1 MLGRGV
7 NPQSDSLAALEPDL
21 SRADLALANLESPLA
36 PVLTGADSPYN
47 LCTLSSNA
55 QMLDDWGFDLLS
67 IANNHSLDC
76 GPGGLGETHFA
87 LQSVG
92 ITPIDPGLVPVFR
105 EVHGQKLAFLS
116 FDDISSTIDTIS
128 AVKSIQSA
136 KQAGAM
142 VVVSIHWGAE
152 YQGGASDRQKSLA
165 AQFAEAGASLIW
177 GHHPHVLQP
186 ASWIETSQGKT
197 LVLFSLGNALFDQDG
212 MEDTRQSAMVLVS
225 LNTNGITSVR
235 SFPFLIDIGDSRVVL
250 PDPENAVKIKDRINI
265 P

>member
-1 MLGRGV
+1 
-7 NPQSDSLAALEPDL
+7 
-21 SRADLALANLESPLA
+21 
-36 PVLTGADSPYN
+36 
-47 LCTLSSNA
+47 
-55 QMLDDWGFDLLS
+55 
-67 IANNHSLDC
+67 
-76 GPGGLGETHFA
+76 
-87 LQSVG
+87 
-92 ITPIDPGLVPVFR
+92 
-105 EVHGQKLAFLS
+105 
-116 FDDISSTIDTIS
+116 
-128 AVKSIQSA
+128 
-136 KQAGAM
+136 
-142 VVVSIHWGAE
+142 VVSIHWGAE

>member
-7 NPQSDSLAALEPDL
+7 NPQIDLLAALELDL

-76 GPGGLGETHFA
+76 GPGGLGETLSA

-92 ITPIDPGLVPVFR
+92 ITPIDPGMVPVFMK
-105 EVHGQKLAFLS
+105 VNGLQLAFLS
-116 FDDISSTIDTIS
+116 FDDISSTIDTIT

-152 YQGGASDRQKSLA
+152 YQGGASDRQKFLA
-165 AQFAEAGASLIW
+165 AQFAEGRGKLDLGTPSTR
-177 GHHPHVLQP
+177 PP
-186 ASWIETSQGKT
+186 ACRVDRNLPRQNTGPFTAWEMHY
-197 LVLFSLGNALFDQDG
+197 L
-212 MEDTRQSAMVLVS
+212 TRM
-225 LNTNGITSVR
+225 GW
-235 SFPFLIDIGDSRVVL
+235 
-250 PDPENAVKIKDRINI
+250 KIPANR
-265 P
+265 PWCWSP